1 MMPFRN
7 KKTVGSHLCGASQKS
22 EKAHREHRNLSS
34 HQNLNRAKK
43 ENRSIRTKRLTVSA
57 MFATLALIFTYVEV
71 LLPINLGIPGI
82 KLGLANLVIILA
94 LYNMNFKYAMTI
106 NLIRIFL
113 SGFLFSGVFAML
125 YSASGG
131 ILSLVVMWLLKKS
144 DRFSM
149 VGVSMAA
156 AVTHNFGQL
165 LVAASV
171 VSNLRLFIYYPV
183 LVFSGII
190 AGIGIGVI
198 AYIINDKLPGHLFN

>member
-1 MMPFRN
+1 
-7 KKTVGSHLCGASQKS
+7 
-22 EKAHREHRNLSS
+22 
-34 HQNLNRAKK
+34 
-43 ENRSIRTKRLTVSA
+43 